1 MTDNGFF
8 IFLSVVAICGAC
20 IFIFGGGCNRTK
32 DPMAQQIHEINNLY
46 PFDKEAKSKL
56 VSELIRKHQPA
67 TNAPVSVQLKQ

>member
-1 MTDNGFF
+1 MFEKWLF
-8 IFLSVVAICGAC
+8 IFLSVGAISIAC
-20 IFIFGGGCNRTK
+20 MVIFTTSHQDQ

-56 VSELIRKHQPA
+56 ISELIRKYQPA